1 MPGGGGTTQWR
12 ALATLYLVG
21 TPIGNL
27 EDITLRVLRVLM
39 TVDALA
45 CEDTRRTRALLT
57 HHGIRTPSTL
67 FSLHEH
73 NEDRALGRVLALL
86 ERGTDVAVCSD
97 AGSPLIS
104 DPGYPTVREVVARGH
119 TVEVVPGPSAV
130 TAALTVSGLP
140 VSSFTF
146 KGFAPRK
153 PGPRRR
159 FLEMELTSPHTL
171 VLFESPHRLA
181 GLLQDALQVFG
192 ERPACVCIEL
202 TKKFEEVRRGSLA
215 ELSEGLAGK
224 PVRGE
229 VTVVIAPPTRAER
242 RASAAGAGH

>member
-1 MPGGGGTTQWR
+1 
-12 ALATLYLVG
+12 LATLYLVG

-27 EDITLRVLRVLM
+27 EDVTLRSLRVLA

-73 NEDRALGRVLALL
+73 NEDRALGRVLGLL

-130 TAALTVSGLP
+130 TAALTVSGLH

-171 VLFESPHRLA
+171 VLFESPHRLG

-242 RASAAGAGH
+242 RASAAGSGH

>member
-1 MPGGGGTTQWR
+1 M
-12 ALATLYLVG
+12 ATLYLVG

-27 EDITLRVLRVLM
+27 EDVTLRALRVLAS
-39 TVDALA
+39 VDALA

-86 ERGTDVAVCSD
+86 ERGVDVAVCSD

-119 TVEVVPGPSAV
+119 AVEVVPGPSAV
-130 TAALTVSGLP
+130 TAALTISGLP

-159 FLEMELTSPHTL
+159 FLELELASPHTL

-181 GLLQDALQVFG
+181 ALLQDALQVFG

-202 TKKFEEVRRGSLA
+202 TKKFEEVRRGTLA
-215 ELSEGLAGK
+215 ELSEEVAGK

-242 RASAAGAGH
+242 RASAAGARD

>member
-1 MPGGGGTTQWR
+1 
-12 ALATLYLVG
+12 LATLYLVG

-27 EDITLRVLRVLM
+27 EDVTLRALRVLAS
-39 TVDALA
+39 VDALA

-86 ERGTDVAVCSD
+86 ERGVDVAVCSD

-104 DPGYPTVREVVARGH
+104 DPGYPTIREVIAHGH
-119 TVEVVPGPSAV
+119 SVEVIPGPSAV

-146 KGFAPRK
+146 KGFPPRK

-159 FLEMELTSPHTL
+159 FLEMELASPHTL
-171 VLFESPHRLA
+171 VLFESPHRLG
-181 GLLQDALQVFG
+181 GLLADARHVFG
-192 ERPACVCIEL
+192 ERAACVCIEL
-202 TKKFEEVRRGSLA
+202 TKKFEEVRRGTLG
-215 ELSEGLAGK
+215 ELSEGLAAK

-242 RASAAGAGH
+242 RASAAAVSD

>member
-1 MPGGGGTTQWR
+1 M
-12 ALATLYLVG
+12 ALAALYLVG

-27 EDITLRVLRVLM
+27 EDITLRALRVLAS
-39 TVDALA
+39 VDALA

-73 NEDRALGRVLALL
+73 NEDRALGRVLSLL
-86 ERGTDVAVCSD
+86 ERGLDVALCSD
-97 AGSPLIS
+97 AGTPLIS
-104 DPGYPTVREVVARGH
+104 DPGFPTVREAVARGH
-119 TVEVVPGPSAV
+119 AVEVVPGPSAV
-130 TAALTVSGLP
+130 TAALAVSGLP
-140 VSSFTF
+140 AASFTF

-159 FLEMELTSPHTL
+159 YLETELPSPHTL

-181 GLLQDALQVFG
+181 GLLKDALQVFG
-192 ERPACVCIEL
+192 ERPACVCVEL
-202 TKKFEEVRRGSLA
+202 TKKFEEVRRGTLPELVEQLA
-215 ELSEGLAGK
+215 ER

-242 RASAAGAGH
+242 RAFGPQPTSARGRREDDS